1 MTYIPAALAALMGA
15 AGVASA
21 AAAAHASANPL
32 LGTMSQMLMIHAA
45 AILGVL
51 GLGRGGPHEAWF
63 AAAAG
68 MMVLGVG
75 LFAGDLAARIWL
87 GGRLFPFAAPL
98 GGGLTILS
106 WVVTAGVC
114 VLAALRS
121 RY

>member
-1 MTYIPAALAALMGA
+1 MTYILAALAALMGA

-45 AILGVL
+45 AALGVL
-51 GLGRGGPHEAWF
+51 ALGRGGPNELWF
-63 AAAAG
+63 AVAAG
-68 MMVLGVG
+68 AMLLGVS
-75 LFAGDLAARIWL
+75 LFAGDLAARVWL

-106 WVVTAGVC
+106 WVAIAGLAI
-114 VLAALRS
+114 LAALRG

>member
-1 MTYIPAALAALMGA
+1 MTYILAALAALMGA

-45 AILGVL
+45 ACLGVL
-51 GLGRGGPHEAWF
+51 ALGRGGPNELWF
-63 AAAAG
+63 AVAAG

-75 LFAGDLAARIWL
+75 LFSGDLAARIWL

-106 WVVTAGVC
+106 WVATAGLAI
-114 VLAALRS
+114 LAALRG